1 MRGKTFD
8 RELLI
13 AKIAMMRIEGKS
25 THFIMEF
32 LRDTIKM
39 GQTTAYEVLREAQ
52 DYIVKMTNQD
62 LEKAY
67 SEAIQQIERKMD
79 SVSDKKTWL
88 QFRAELNKLQ
98 GLYAAQKIEH
108 SGQVGFTGIDIQII
122 TNDDKGSTQSS
133 KEEVSK

>member
-8 RELLI
+8 RELLVS
-13 AKIAMMRIEGKS
+13 KIAMMRIEGKS
-25 THFIMEF
+25 TYFVMDF
-32 LRDTIKM
+32 LKETMKM
-39 GQTTAYEVLREAQ
+39 GHTTAYEVLREAQ
-52 DYIVKMTNQD
+52 NFIVSMTNKD

-67 SEAIQQIERKMD
+67 TEAIHQIERKMD

-88 QFRAELNKLQ
+88 QYRAELNKLQ

-122 TNDDKGSTQSS
+122 TDNGTQSTQELP
-133 KEEVSK
+133 KQ

>member
-13 AKIAMMRIEGKS
+13 SKIAMMRIEGKS

-88 QFRAELNKLQ
+88 QYRAELNKLQ

-108 SGQVGFTGIDIQII
+108 SGQVGFSGIDIQII

-133 KEEVSK
+133 EEEVSK

>member
-8 RELLI
+8 RELLVS
-13 AKIAMMRIEGKS
+13 KIAMMRIEGKS
-25 THFIMEF
+25 THFILEF
-32 LRDTIKM
+32 LKDSIKM

-98 GLYAAQKIEH
+98 GLYAAQKVEH
-108 SGQVGFTGIDIQII
+108 SGQVGFTGVDIQII
-122 TNDDKGSTQSS
+122 TSNGTQSTQTLP
-133 KEEVSK
+133 EQ

>member
-8 RELLI
+8 RELLV

-32 LRDTIKM
+32 LREDIKM
-39 GQTTAYEVLREAQ
+39 GQTVAYEVLREAQ
-52 DYIVKMTNQD
+52 NFIVEMTNKD

-67 SEAIQQIERKMD
+67 SEAIQQLERKMD

-88 QFRAELNKLQ
+88 QYRAELNKLQ

-122 TNDDKGSTQSS
+122 TNNGTQSTQELP
-133 KEEVSK
+133 KQ

>member
-13 AKIAMMRIEGKS
+13 SKIAMMRIEGKS
-25 THFIMEF
+25 THFILEF
-32 LRDTIKM
+32 LKDDIKM

-98 GLYAAQKIEH
+98 GLYAAQKVEH
-108 SGQVGFTGIDIQII
+108 SGQVGITGVDIQII
-122 TNDDKGSTQSS
+122 TNNGTQSTQELP
-133 KEEVSK
+133 KQ

>member
-8 RELLI
+8 RELLVS
-13 AKIAMMRIEGKS
+13 KIAMMRIEGKS

-88 QFRAELNKLQ
+88 QYRAELNKLQ

-108 SGQVGFTGIDIQII
+108 SGQVGFSGIDIQII

-133 KEEVSK
+133 EEEVSK

>member
-8 RELLI
+8 RELLVS
-13 AKIAMMRIEGKS
+13 KIAMMRIEGKS
-25 THFIMEF
+25 THFILEF
-32 LRDTIKM
+32 LKDSIKM

-98 GLYAAQKIEH
+98 GLYAAQKVEH
-108 SGQVGFTGIDIQII
+108 SGQVGFTGVDIQII
-122 TNDDKGSTQSS
+122 TNNGTQSTQELP
-133 KEEVSK
+133 KQ

>member
-13 AKIAMMRIEGKS
+13 SKIAMMRIEGKS

-32 LRDTIKM
+32 LREDIKM

-98 GLYAAQKIEH
+98 GLYAAQKVEH
-108 SGQVGFTGIDIQII
+108 SGQVGFTGVDIQII
-122 TNDDKGSTQSS
+122 TNNGTQSTQTLPQQ
-133 KEEVSK
+133 